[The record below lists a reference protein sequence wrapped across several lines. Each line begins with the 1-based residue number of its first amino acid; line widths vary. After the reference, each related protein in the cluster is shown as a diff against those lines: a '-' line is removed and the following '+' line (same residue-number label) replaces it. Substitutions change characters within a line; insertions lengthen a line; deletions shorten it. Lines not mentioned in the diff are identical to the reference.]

1 MKFLEDLKLLQEKYH
16 IPSSEILDELCHC
29 GIKISKSNLS
39 HKLNGD
45 RTICEEELQ
54 VFIDVIRPS
63 IAEEEKLRDL
73 YKVYLFGESEFE
85 EVKLIKEYIEEFNS
99 TFASLISE
107 QTIPLDNITD
117 ISDERLLDTVLYT
130 IISEAWGNT
139 SIKILCQPEYKK
151 LVDILLYFSVN
162 KSSEVQHLVC
172 LSNDF
177 KNDNNLYNIHCLR
190 ILDKLVIRN
199 HQHTI
204 RYFYDKVTARFNVLT
219 AFPFF
224 IIANRRVLLISYD
237 FTSGYLLNDEDFA
250 RKLSAEFDRM
260 YSQTQELF
268 QIVNN
273 DIDFMQMCAEFER
286 KTRKQF
292 FTLQFHPCVF
302 FNNDARITASCIRD
316 DFLHKNELLDLIS
329 TRWNGLNNI
338 TGYHIH
344 SSNGTLDFMETGLT
358 TDMSETI
365 FVPVEKKC
373 RNIVMNK
380 IRSNADQLELE
391 LNEKF
396 IKIPRPLSIACYD
409 SGIVFISYKDVSES
423 RLIIRERSLYKSM
436 MNFFSYVYKYETKK
450 KTVWDNQI

>member
-1 MKFLEDLKLLQEKYH
+1 MKFLEYLKLLQEKYH
-16 IPSSEILDELCHC
+16 IPSSEILDELCRC

-63 IAEEEKLRDL
+63 VAEEEKLRDL

-99 TFASLISE
+99 TSASLLSE
-107 QTIPLDNITD
+107 QKVSLDSIAD
-117 ISDERLLDTVLYT
+117 ISDEKLLDAVLYT

-139 SIKILCQPEYKK
+139 TIKILCQPEYKK
-151 LVDILLYFSVN
+151 LVDVLLYFSEN
-162 KSSEVQHLVC
+162 TTSDIQHLVC

-177 KNDNNLYNIHCLR
+177 KNDNNIYNIRCLR

-199 HQHTI
+199 SRHMI
-204 RYFYDKVTARFNVLT
+204 RYFYDKVTARVNVLT

-224 IIANRRVLLISYD
+224 IIANNRVLLISHD
-237 FTSGYLLNDEDFA
+237 FLSGYLLSDENFA
-250 RKLSAEFDRM
+250 HKLSNEFDRM
-260 YSQTQELF
+260 YSQTQDLF

-302 FNNDARITASCIRD
+302 FNNDVEITASCIRD
-316 DFLHKNELLDLIS
+316 DFIHKDKLMNLIS
-329 TRWNGLNNI
+329 SRWNGLNNI

-344 SSNGTLDFMETGLT
+344 SSNGTLDFMDTGLT
-358 TDMSETI
+358 TDMSEAI
-365 FVPVEKKC
+365 FLPVEKKY

-380 IRSNADQLELE
+380 IRNNERQLELE
-391 LNEKF
+391 MNEKF
-396 IKIPRPLSIACYD
+396 IRLPRPLSLACYD

-436 MNFFSYVYKYETKK
+436 VNFFSYIYKYETKK
-450 KTVWDNQI
+450 KALWG

>member
-1 MKFLEDLKLLQEKYH
+1 MKFLEYLKLLQEKYH
-16 IPSSEILDELCHC
+16 IPSSEILDELCRC

-99 TFASLISE
+99 TSALLLSEKKVSLNS
-107 QTIPLDNITD
+107 ITD
-117 ISDERLLDTVLYT
+117 ISDEKLLDAVLYT
-130 IISEAWGNT
+130 IISEAWGNA

-151 LVDILLYFSVN
+151 LVDVLLYFSEN
-162 KSSEVQHLVC
+162 TTSDIQHLVC

-177 KNDNNLYNIHCLR
+177 KNDNNIYNIRCLR

-199 HQHTI
+199 SRHMI
-204 RYFYDKVTARFNVLT
+204 RYFYDKVTARVNVLT
-219 AFPFF
+219 VFPFF
-224 IIANRRVLLISYD
+224 IIANNRVLLISHD
-237 FTSGYLLNDEDFA
+237 FLSGYLLSDESFA
-250 RKLSAEFDRM
+250 QKLSNEFDRM
-260 YSQTQELF
+260 YSQTQDLF

-302 FNNDARITASCIRD
+302 FNNDAEITSSCIRD
-316 DFLHKNELLDLIS
+316 DFIYKDELMNLIS
-329 TRWNGLNNI
+329 SRWNGLNNI

-344 SSNGTLDFMETGLT
+344 SSNGTLDFMDTGLT
-358 TDMSETI
+358 TDMSEAI
-365 FVPVEKKC
+365 FLPVEKKY

-380 IRSNADQLELE
+380 IRNNERQLELE
-391 LNEKF
+391 MNEKF
-396 IKIPRPLSIACYD
+396 IRLPRPLSLACYD

-436 MNFFSYVYKYETKK
+436 VNFFSYIYKYETKK
-450 KTVWDNQI
+450 KALWG